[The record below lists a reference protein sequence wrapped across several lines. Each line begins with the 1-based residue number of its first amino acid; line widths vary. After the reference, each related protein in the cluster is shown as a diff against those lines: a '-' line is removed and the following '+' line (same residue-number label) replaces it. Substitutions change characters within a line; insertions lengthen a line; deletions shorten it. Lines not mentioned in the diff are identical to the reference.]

1 MAELIGRKNEIKE
14 FKHLYNSSKAEFVVV
29 YGRRRV
35 GKTFIVNHLYSS
47 QMCFYHTGLS
57 PIEKENNTK
66 KQLQNFAFSLASY
79 GLKIDS
85 TPENWLEAF
94 ELLKQLIAS
103 KTVAKG
109 RRRIIFIDEM
119 PWLDT
124 PKSGFITGF
133 EHFWNGWAANQS
145 DIMLIVCGSATSWIS
160 DNLVNNHGG
169 LYNRVTREI
178 NLKPFSL
185 SECKEYYKKHNINF
199 DRYDQIQSYM
209 ILGGIPYYLD
219 MLSPEKSLAQ
229 NVDNLF
235 FKKNAKLRLEY
246 DRLFSSVF
254 VNSDTYKKV
263 VGVLKEKRI
272 GFTRKEISQKT
283 SIPYGGG
290 LSKMLNV
297 LEANDLII
305 SYIPFGMTKKDT
317 MYKLIDPYCLFY
329 NFFAS
334 ETKNENFFSDNVNTT
349 KLNAWRG
356 YAFEDFCFSQTEKI
370 KNALGISAVQTSIAP
385 FIKKGDSEDDG
396 AQIDMVIDRADRV
409 IHLCEIKFY
418 TDDFTLTKSYLK
430 ELRHKMTVLSET
442 VQKRLKFAPNNR
454 LTLITPFG
462 LKTNEYSGNFQNV
475 VTIEDL

>member
-1 MAELIGRKNEIKE
+1 
-14 FKHLYNSSKAEFVVV
+14 
-29 YGRRRV
+29 
-35 GKTFIVNHLYSS
+35 
-47 QMCFYHTGLS
+47 
-57 PIEKENNTK
+57 
-66 KQLQNFAFSLASY
+66 
-79 GLKIDS
+79 
-85 TPENWLEAF
+85 
-94 ELLKQLIAS
+94 
-103 KTVAKG
+103 
-109 RRRIIFIDEM
+109 
-119 PWLDT
+119 
-124 PKSGFITGF
+124 
-133 EHFWNGWAANQS
+133 
-145 DIMLIVCGSATSWIS
+145 
-160 DNLVNNHGG
+160 
-169 LYNRVTREI
+169 
-178 NLKPFSL
+178 
-185 SECKEYYKKHNINF
+185 
-199 DRYDQIQSYM
+199 
-209 ILGGIPYYLD
+209 
-219 MLSPEKSLAQ
+219 
-229 NVDNLF
+229 LF

-297 LEANDLII
+297 LEANNLII

-430 ELRHKMTVLSET
+430 ELRHKITVLSGT
-442 VQKRLKFAPNNR
+442 VQKRLKFAPNIR
-454 LTLITPFG
+454 LTLITTFG
-462 LKTNEYSGNFQNV
+462 LKKNEYSGNFQNV